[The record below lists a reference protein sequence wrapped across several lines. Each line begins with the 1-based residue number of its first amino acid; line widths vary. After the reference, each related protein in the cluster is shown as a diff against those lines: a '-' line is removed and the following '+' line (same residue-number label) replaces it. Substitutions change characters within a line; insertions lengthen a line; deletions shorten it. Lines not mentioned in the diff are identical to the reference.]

1 MKFQMAPNSLFAIL
15 LRSPWWYSLA
25 IALVLGA
32 AMAAVMPDGWRVVG
46 ALSAFPFAV
55 VSAIALGRQWKQPSA
70 AQVEQSRA
78 QLMAMAWPEF
88 SALLEQAFVRDGN
101 RVQRLQ
107 QEGCD
112 FEIERAGRR
121 MLVCARRW
129 KSARTGLEPLRAL
142 QAAREAAG
150 VPDALYIAL
159 GELTDT
165 AAPYAAQ
172 QRIAVWQ
179 ATEMAQALRGLLP
192 AAGR

>member
-25 IALVLGA
+25 IALVLGT

-46 ALSAFPFAV
+46 ALSALPFAV
-55 VSAIALGRQWKQPSA
+55 ISAIALGRQWKQPSA
-70 AQVEQSRA
+70 EQVEQSRV

-165 AAPYAAQ
+165 AAPFAAQ

-192 AAGR
+192 ATKR

>member
-159 GELTDT
+159 GDLTDT

>member
-25 IALVLGA
+25 IALVLGT
-32 AMAAVMPDGWRVVG
+32 AMAAVMPDGWRIVG

-55 VSAIALGRQWKQPSA
+55 ISAVALGRQWKQPSA
-70 AQVEQSRA
+70 EQVEQSRV

-129 KSARTGLEPLRAL
+129 KSARTGLEPLKAL

-150 VPDALYIAL
+150 TPDALYIAL

-179 ATEMAQALRGLLP
+179 ASEMAQALRGLLP
-192 AAGR
+192 PKAR

>member
-25 IALVLGA
+25 LALVLGTV
-32 AMAAVMPDGWRVVG
+32 MAAVMPDGWRIVG

-55 VSAIALGRQWKQPSA
+55 ISAVALGRQWKQPSA
-70 AQVEQSRA
+70 EQVEQARQ
-78 QLMAMAWPEF
+78 QLLAMAWPEF

-107 QEGCD
+107 QDGCD

-121 MLVCARRW
+121 MLVSARRW

-165 AAPYAAQ
+165 AAPFAAQ

-192 AAGR
+192 PTGR

>member
-46 ALSAFPFAV
+46 ALSAVPFAV

-192 AAGR
+192 AARR

>member
-55 VSAIALGRQWKQPSA
+55 VAAIALGRQWKQPSA
-70 AQVEQSRA
+70 EQVEKSRQ

-107 QEGCD
+107 QDGCD

-121 MLVCARRW
+121 MLVSARRW

-142 QAAREAAG
+142 QAAREAAEA
-150 VPDALYIAL
+150 PDALYIAL

-165 AAPYAAQ
+165 AAPFAAQ

-179 ATEMAQALRGLLP
+179 AAEMAQALRGLLP
-192 AAGR
+192 AAPR

>member
-15 LRSPWWYSLA
+15 LRSPWWYSFVL
-25 IALVLGA
+25 ALVLGT
-32 AMAAVMPDGWRVVG
+32 AMAAAMPDGWRIVG

-55 VSAIALGRQWKQPSA
+55 ISAVALVRQWKQPSA
-70 AQVEQSRA
+70 EQVEQSRA

-107 QEGCD
+107 QEACD

-150 VPDALYIAL
+150 APDALYIAL

-165 AAPYAAQ
+165 AAPFAAQ

-192 AAGR
+192 ATKR

>member
-32 AMAAVMPDGWRVVG
+32 AMAALMPDGWRVVG
-46 ALSAFPFAV
+46 ALSAFPFVV

-70 AQVEQSRA
+70 AQVEQARST
-78 QLMAMAWPEF
+78 LMAMAWPEF

-107 QEGCD
+107 HDACD

-121 MLVCARRW
+121 MVVSARRW

-150 VPDALYIAL
+150 TPDALYIAL

-165 AAPYAAQ
+165 AAPFAAQ

-179 ATEMAQALRGLLP
+179 AAEMAQALRGLLP
-192 AAGR
+192 AGQR

>member
-32 AMAAVMPDGWRVVG
+32 VMAAVMPDGWRVVG
-46 ALSAFPFAV
+46 ALSSFPFAV
-55 VSAIALGRQWKQPSA
+55 VAAIALGRQWKQPSA
-70 AQVEQSRA
+70 EQVEQTR
-78 QLMAMAWPEF
+78 QRLMAMGWPEF

-107 QEGCD
+107 QDGCD

-142 QAAREAAG
+142 QAAREAAEA
-150 VPDALYIAL
+150 PDALYIAL

-165 AAPYAAQ
+165 AAPFAAQ

-179 ATEMAQALRGLLP
+179 AAEMAQALRGLLP
-192 AAGR
+192 AAPR

>member
-25 IALVLGA
+25 IALVLGT
-32 AMAAVMPDGWRVVG
+32 AMAAVMPDGWRIVG

-55 VSAIALGRQWKQPSA
+55 ISAVALGRQWKQPSA
-70 AQVEQSRA
+70 EQVEQSRV

-129 KSARTGLEPLRAL
+129 KSARTGLEPLKAL

-150 VPDALYIAL
+150 TPDALYIAL

-179 ATEMAQALRGLLP
+179 ASEMAQALRGLLP
-192 AAGR
+192 AKAR